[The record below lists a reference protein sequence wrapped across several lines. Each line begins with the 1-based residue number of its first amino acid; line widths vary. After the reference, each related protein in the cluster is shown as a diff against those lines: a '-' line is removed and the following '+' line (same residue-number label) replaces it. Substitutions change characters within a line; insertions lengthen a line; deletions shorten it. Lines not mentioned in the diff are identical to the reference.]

1 LSGGVGGG
9 RGYGGGG
16 GSGGLQKGEGALQW
30 WGGAELLFLG
40 GGVKG
45 GVGGGWGGRGEGG
58 ELGKH
63 GKLYLKLPVQP
74 RQLEQVQSSCHKDDL
89 WVVSSRCSFAYC
101 IITITILLVI
111 IVLLLYTTFIVCR
124 NKSQAT
130 IAMTVGGPF
139 FF

>member
-1 LSGGVGGG
+1 V
-9 RGYGGGG
+9 
-16 GSGGLQKGEGALQW
+16 LQKGEGALQW

-74 RQLEQVQSSCHKDDL
+74 RQLEQLQSSCHKDDL
-89 WVVSSRCSFAYC
+89 WVVSSRCSFACC
-101 IITITILLVI
+101 IITITCYYYILLI
-111 IVLLLYTTFIVCR
+111 IIIYYFYYI
-124 NKSQAT
+124 
-130 IAMTVGGPF
+130 P
-139 FF
+139 